1 MRIREDSVEDEEDAR
16 VRMLRAA
23 VEKSVAPSQYMKSLL
38 LDVIETYFPMRE
50 DEQER
55 YEQLLAREENRAVRD
70 FERTW
75 AERLMLTGFFEGKR
89 QTLKRQLTIKFGP
102 LPSGV
107 EGRIDA
113 VAAEDELDR
122 YLEGVITA
130 SSLVELG
137 LEC

>member
-1 MRIREDSVEDEEDAR
+1 MRIREDSGEDEEDAR
-16 VRMLRAA
+16 VGMLRAA
-23 VEKSVAPSQYMKSLL
+23 VKKSVDPSQYMKYLL
-38 LDVIETYFPMRE
+38 LDVIETYFPLLE
-50 DEQER
+50 DDQER
-55 YEQLLAREENRAVRD
+55 FELLSREENRAVRD

-113 VAAEDELDR
+113 IAAENELDG
-122 YLEGVITA
+122 YLEGVIKA

-137 LEC
+137 LEG

>member
-1 MRIREDSVEDEEDAR
+1 MLIREDSVEDEEDAR

-23 VEKSVAPSQYMKSLL
+23 VEKSADKSQYMKCLL
-38 LDVIETYFPMRE
+38 LDVIQTYFVLQG
-50 DEQER
+50 DDLER
-55 YEQLLAREENRAVRD
+55 YEQLIAREEHRAVRD

-75 AERLMLTGFFEGKR
+75 AEKLMLTGFFEGKR

-102 LPSGV
+102 LPSAV

-113 VAAEDELDR
+113 IAAEHELDG

-130 SSLVELG
+130 NSLVEMG
-137 LEC
+137 LEG

>member
-1 MRIREDSVEDEEDAR
+1 MHVREDSVEDAEDAR

-23 VEKSVAPSQYMKSLL
+23 VEKSVDPSQYMKCLL
-38 LDVIETYFPMRE
+38 LDVIETYFVLSGE
-50 DEQER
+50 DAENYR
-55 YEQLLAREENRAVRD
+55 DLVSREENRAVGD

-107 EGRIDA
+107 EGRVDA
-113 VAAEDELDR
+113 IAAE
-122 YLEGVITA
+122 GCWTA
-130 SSLVELG
+130 TSRA
-137 LEC
+137 